1 MKKRIP
7 GIILMIILCLGQFSS
22 AIFAVEDIAGTDGDV
37 LGEME
42 AEQIIEIDADGAD
55 SNEVLF
61 DEHLNNI
68 LYGDRQIR
76 AFGAAAREYLNS
88 DASREVYDALRAQI
102 LQVADGQR
110 VGTEFVLDNISYTWS
125 AEELGLPSSEPVISA
140 GSFTSAAADA
150 LDRKVKSEIETNNII
165 NALLHDCPYEMYW
178 YDKTSKGGTR
188 FYYSAR
194 AVKNSRG
201 TNITIRNLRYVL
213 KVADS
218 YQAESST
225 TVDQSRT
232 NTAKAA
238 AANARNVV
246 NANAGKSDYEKLQSY
261 KQFICDN
268 VSYNNYTK
276 NVRYGDPWQLI
287 YVFDN
292 DPDTNV
298 VCEGYAKAFQYLCDL
313 TRFKNNKIACYT
325 VGGTMVGT
333 LADSGHM
340 WNIVTME
347 DGQNYLAD
355 ITNCDDNPLYASR
368 LFLAGSRNGSPN
380 IGYSLKIGRS
390 LNYLY
395 DENCLNLWDSRVLKL
410 AAQDYSPDNGGSN
423 EDKEPDYSGAWAN
436 PFYDVS
442 AKNWFYSAVR
452 FVSINGYM
460 NGYSDGRFG
469 PNDNLSRAMMV
480 QILYNIN
487 NSGYEPM
494 DSADFSDVAEGAWYE
509 KAVLWASEQ
518 GIVTGFADG
527 TFRPKESV
535 TRAQMAVMLWRYAG
549 SPKTSINTLLFDD
562 TYNYTGYA
570 LPALQWA
577 VDNGI
582 MSGGANGSLDINGRA
597 TRAQIAQILKNYLE
611 R

>member
-22 AIFAVEDIAGTDGDV
+22 AVFAVGGIAETDGEF
-37 LGEME
+37 LGEAE
-42 AEQIIEIDADGAD
+42 AEQIIETDEESAVDNDA
-55 SNEVLF
+55 LF
-61 DEHLNNI
+61 DEYLNSI
-68 LYGDRQIR
+68 FYGDRHVR
-76 AFGAAAREYLNS
+76 AFGSAAREYLDS
-88 DASREVYDALRAQI
+88 AASKEVYDALKAQVQ
-102 LQVADGQR
+102 QVADGQR
-110 VGTEFVLDNISYTWS
+110 ASTEFFLDNISYTWT
-125 AEELGLPSSEPVISA
+125 AAELGLPSSEPVISS
-140 GSFTSAAADA
+140 GSFTQAAANA

-194 AVKNSRG
+194 AVKNSQG
-201 TNITIRNLRYVL
+201 INITIRNLRYVL
-213 KVADS
+213 NVADG
-218 YQAESST
+218 YQADGST
-225 TVDQSRT
+225 QVNQSRA

-238 AANARNVV
+238 AV
-246 NANAGKSDYEKLQSY
+246 NAKSVVDSNAGKSDYEKLQSY

-268 VSYNNYTK
+268 VSYNDYTK
-276 NVRYGDPWQLI
+276 NMGYGDPWQLI

-313 TRFKNNKIACYT
+313 TEFKNKNIACYT

-333 LADSGHM
+333 LSDSGHM
-340 WNIVTME
+340 WNIVTMD

-355 ITNCDDNPLYASR
+355 ITNCDDNPLYTNR

-380 IGYSLKIGRS
+380 IGYSLKIGRGLS
-390 LNYLY
+390 YLY
-395 DENCLNLWDSRVLKL
+395 DESCLNLWDSRVLKL
-410 AAQDYSPDNGGSN
+410 AAEDYSPNSGNGNDDNV
-423 EDKEPDYSGAWAN
+423 PDISDTWMN

-442 AKNWFYSAVR
+442 AKNWFYDAVR
-452 FVSINGYM
+452 FVCINGYM

-469 PNDNLSRAMMV
+469 PNDSLSRAMMV

-487 NSGYEPM
+487 DGSYEP
-494 DSADFSDVAEGAWYE
+494 DGSADFNDVAEGAWYE

-527 TFRPKESV
+527 SFRPQESV

-549 SPKTSINTLLFDD
+549 SPKTSTNVLLFDD

-582 MSGGANGSLDINGRA
+582 MSGGANGSLEINDRA

-611 R
+611 